1 MLTSSFREEAIMA
14 DPFRV
19 RVCGQ
24 LEFYARGFAAELFR
38 LGYTPVSATCQLR
51 LMAHLSRWLVEESSD
66 LAELTSG
73 SVETFL
79 AARRAAGHTNYS
91 SPKALEP
98 LLSYLRTLGAVPLP
112 VLSEPT
118 PVETILKRY
127 RTYLTVE
134 RGLTSRTA
142 RYYVDLVRP
151 FVKGR
156 ARASGIDLFGLAP
169 GDVTDFVLAECRNRR
184 RGSAKLIVTALRSL
198 LSFLHIE
205 GELTQPLATAVP
217 SVASWR
223 LAGLPRSLEPA
234 QVRKLLASCDR
245 RRATGRRDFAILM
258 LLVRLGM
265 RAGEVVGMELNDI
278 DWRSGEVAVRGK
290 GDRQERLPLPS
301 DVGEAIVGYLRRG
314 RPPTAQGR
322 TVFVRRR
329 APHQKLT
336 STAVTNIVREAGKRA
351 CVGTLSAHRLRHTAA
366 TQMLRAG
373 APLEEIG
380 QVLRHRS
387 SLSTA
392 IYAKVDRKSLR
403 TLARPWPGGAL

>member
-1 MLTSSFREEAIMA
+1 MA
-14 DPFRV
+14 DPLRV
-19 RVCGQ
+19 RVCGP
-24 LEFYARGFAAELFR
+24 LELYARGFATELSR
-38 LGYTPVSATCQLR
+38 QGYTPVSATWQLQ
-51 LMAHLSRWLVEESSD
+51 LMAHLSRWLAENRSG
-66 LAELTSG
+66 LAELTPNAA
-73 SVETFL
+73 ETFL
-79 AARRAAGHTNYS
+79 AARRATGYTNYN
-91 SPKALEP
+91 SPRALEP
-98 LLSYLRTLGAVPLP
+98 LLSYLRTLGAVPAPP
-112 VLSEPT
+112 VSETT
-118 PVETILKRY
+118 PVDSVMERY

-134 RGLTSRTA
+134 RGLTSSTA
-142 RYYVDLVRP
+142 RYYIDLVRP

-156 ARASGIDLFGLAP
+156 ARPSGVDLFGLAP
-169 GDVTDFVLAECRNRR
+169 RDVTDFVLAECRNRS
-184 RGSAKLIVTALRSL
+184 RGTAKLMVTALRSL
-198 LSFLHIE
+198 LRFLHIE
-205 GELTQPLATAVP
+205 GELAQPLAAVVP
-217 SVASWR
+217 SIASWR

-234 QVRKLLASCDR
+234 QVRKLLDSCDR

-278 DWRSGEVAVRGK
+278 DWRSGEVIVRGK

-301 DVGEAIVGYLRRG
+301 DVGEAIVGYLCRG

-329 APHQKLT
+329 APHRRLT
-336 STAVTNIVREAGKRA
+336 STAVTHIVHEAGKR
-351 CVGTLSAHRLRHTAA
+351 VGLDRLSAHRLRHTAA

-392 IYAKVDRKSLR
+392 IYAKVDRHSLR